1 MNKQVLLRRI
11 CQATGGML
19 LVLGASAHA
28 QVSALSVSPPTAPFW
43 DELVLQPFVPG
54 DIWTRMRDNFQWE
67 NDAREARV
75 QKWVDYYQ
83 RYPGNITTIAERA
96 RPWLYWVVSELE
108 RRDMPGEIAL
118 LPFIE
123 SAYDPTAR
131 HAGGATG
138 MWQFMPGT
146 GDALGLRRDRA
157 YDGRLDVIA
166 STKAALDYIQ
176 QQADQWYDG
185 DIELSLAAYNAGAGT
200 VNRARRKAVAAGRP
214 GDYWNLELPRQT
226 MNYVPKLLAL
236 SRMIADP
243 DRYDIALPSIPD
255 QPAFA
260 RVIVDDRIDLSQV
273 AEMAGISSARLE
285 YLNPGL
291 LQKTTMPSRAPELLV
306 PHRIK
311 NALVAMLAKSRAIF
325 ARGDRYQVRSG
336 DSLSILAN
344 RYAVS
349 IDELRRYNGLRG
361 TTIRVGQ
368 ILRIPPNN
376 RANAAR
382 QASQQAQIVQVKQGD
397 SLARIAARHD
407 VSALDILRWNKLEA
421 DQYLQPG
428 QQLTLYVQ

>member
-1 MNKQVLLRRI
+1 MNKQVLLRRV

-19 LVLGASAHA
+19 LALGVSAHA
-28 QVSALSVSPPTAPFW
+28 QVSALPASQPTAPFW
-43 DELVLQPFVPG
+43 NELVLQPFVPG

-131 HAGGATG
+131 HVGGATG

-166 STKAALDYIQ
+166 STMAALDYIQ
-176 QQADQWYDG
+176 QQADQWYKG

-200 VNRARRKAVAAGRP
+200 VNRARRKAIAAGRS
-214 GDYWNLELPRQT
+214 GDYWSLNLPRQT

-236 SRMIADP
+236 SRMIANP

-255 QPAFA
+255 QPGFA
-260 RVIVDDRIDLSQV
+260 RVPIENRINLAQV
-273 AEMAGISSARLE
+273 AELTGISRRRLE
-285 YLNPGL
+285 DLNPGL
-291 LQKTTMPSRAPELLV
+291 LQKITLPSRAPELLV
-306 PHRIK
+306 PHRLK
-311 NALVAMLAKSRAIF
+311 NSLVAMLAKRREAF
-325 ARGDRYQVRSG
+325 TRGDRYRVRSG
-336 DSLSILAN
+336 DSLSLVAA

-349 IDELRRYNGLRG
+349 VNELRRYNGLRG
-361 TTIRVGQ
+361 DVIRVGQ
-368 ILRIPPNN
+368 TLQIPPQN
-376 RANAAR
+376 RADDT
-382 QASQQAQIVQVKQGD
+382 QQARVVQVRAGD

>member
-1 MNKQVLLRRI
+1 MTQHPLRRRV
-11 CQATGGML
+11 CRLAGGL
-19 LVLGASAHA
+19 LLTLSVSAHA
-28 QVSALSVSPPTAPFW
+28 QTNALPSTTSTSPFW
-43 DELVLQPFVPG
+43 DALMLQPFAQG

-67 NDAREARV
+67 IDAQEPRV
-75 QKWVDYYQ
+75 QKWIDYYR

-131 HAGGATG
+131 HSGGATG

-176 QQADQWYDG
+176 QQADQWYNG

-200 VNRARRKAVAAGRP
+200 VNRARRGAIAAGKS
-214 GDYWNLELPRQT
+214 GDYWSLRLPRQT

-243 DRYDIALPSIPD
+243 DRYDIALPSVPD

-260 RVIVDDRIDLSQV
+260 RVPIEGRLDLAQV
-273 AEMAGISSARLE
+273 AQMTGISRSRLE

-291 LQKTTMPSRAPELLV
+291 LQKITLPSRAPELLV
-306 PHRIK
+306 PHSFK
-311 NALVAMLAKSRAIF
+311 NTLVSLLAERQEAF
-325 ARGDRYQVRSG
+325 ARGDRYQVRRG
-336 DSLSILAN
+336 DSLSALAA

-349 IDELRRYNGLRG
+349 VNELRRYNGLRG
-361 TTIRVGQ
+361 DVIHVGQ
-368 ILRIPPNN
+368 ILNIPAQGGAEKHPN
-376 RANAAR
+376 
-382 QASQQAQIVQVKQGD
+382 
-397 SLARIAARHD
+397 
-407 VSALDILRWNKLEA
+407 
-421 DQYLQPG
+421 
-428 QQLTLYVQ
+428 TLVRR